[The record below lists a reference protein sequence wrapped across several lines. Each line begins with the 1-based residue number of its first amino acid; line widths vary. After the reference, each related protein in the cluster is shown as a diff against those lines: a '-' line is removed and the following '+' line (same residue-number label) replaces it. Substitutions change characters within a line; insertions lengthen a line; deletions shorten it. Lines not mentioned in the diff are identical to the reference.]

1 MVRAWRALAYLLTQS
16 ALHLLY
22 AKTVPTCLGGPPVAL
37 QLIMSNLEK
46 DADSLKQIAQ
56 WVEEGKLKPL
66 IDSEYSFEDALKAS
80 QKIRSHRAKGKVIV
94 NVVH

>member
-1 MVRAWRALAYLLTQS
+1 M
-16 ALHLLY
+16 HILY
-22 AKTVPTCLGGPPVAL
+22 AKLCPTFLGGPPVPL

-46 DADSLKQIAQ
+46 EADSLKDIAQ

-66 IDSEYSFEDALKAS
+66 IDSEYTFEDALKAS

-94 NVVH
+94 NVQ